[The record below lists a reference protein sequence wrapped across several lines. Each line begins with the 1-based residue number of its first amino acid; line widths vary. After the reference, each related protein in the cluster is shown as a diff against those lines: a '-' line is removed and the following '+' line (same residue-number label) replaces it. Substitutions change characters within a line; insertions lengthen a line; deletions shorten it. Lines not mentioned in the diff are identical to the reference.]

1 MTTAL
6 YFVYRNRLQRFFSL
20 AELKNHSVYH
30 LAQRSH
36 VCPVCGD
43 GFFEKRHLERHV
55 RRKHHGGGGRNFFCS
70 DCGRAFCERYELNY
84 HRKHSK
90 KCNAAATASAVTVA
104 VGEEKE
110 ERQERVL

>member
-1 MTTAL
+1 M
-6 YFVYRNRLQRFFSL
+6 
-20 AELKNHSVYH
+20 YH

-90 KCNAAATASAVTVA
+90 RCNAAAAVV
-104 VGEEKE
+104 VGEDEERVGSKE
-110 ERQERVL
+110 EFCSRS

>member
-1 MTTAL
+1 M
-6 YFVYRNRLQRFFSL
+6 QRFFSL

-55 RRKHHGGGGRNFFCS
+55 RRKHHGGGGGRNFFCS

-90 KCNAAATASAVTVA
+90 KCNAVAAAAATASAVTVA

-110 ERQERVL
+110 ERVL

>member
-1 MTTAL
+1 M
-6 YFVYRNRLQRFFSL
+6 
-20 AELKNHSVYH
+20 
-30 LAQRSH
+30 
-36 VCPVCGD
+36 CPVCGD

-90 KCNAAATASAVTVA
+90 KCNAAAAAVV
-104 VGEEKE
+104 VGEDEERLESKE
-110 ERQERVL
+110 EFCSRS

>member
-1 MTTAL
+1 M
-6 YFVYRNRLQRFFSL
+6 
-20 AELKNHSVYH
+20 YH

-90 KCNAAATASAVTVA
+90 KCNAAAAAVV
-104 VGEEKE
+104 VGEDEERLESKE
-110 ERQERVL
+110 EFCSRS